1 MKCRFKSSLG
11 YWLIFIY
18 VFLLLPAVTACRS
31 SKHIT
36 TEATTETQIITDAWL
51 EIISPAKISAPSFT
65 IESKG
70 TPTSFDPRAGAR
82 RSTTDPRAGAPR
94 SVADQLADTTLI
106 HISAVQHRKAV
117 TASKQETYPKSG
129 ASMTSYNSYLTKNLG
144 WLLSV
149 AVCAA
154 ALVFCVRYLK
164 I

>member
-70 TPTSFDPRAGAR
+70 TPTSFDRRADAR
-82 RSTTDPRAGAPR
+82 R

-117 TASKQETYPKSG
+117 TASQQETYPKSG

>member
-51 EIISPAKISAPSFT
+51 EIISPAKITAPSFT

-70 TPTSFDPRAGAR
+70 TPTSF
-82 RSTTDPRAGAPR
+82 DPRAGAPR

-117 TASKQETYPKSG
+117 TASQQETYPKSG